1 MVKKIPKIDCRYLF
15 QTNNPCCPAETSLW
29 GFHNKTSKGIIY
41 LEHSTDNLRCFRLWH
56 RLPNAIVATAWQHEM
71 NLEIICTILVI
82 EIVLL

>member
-56 RLPNAIVATAWQHEM
+56 RLPKHYRCYRLATRDELRDYM
-71 NLEIICTILVI
+71 YNLGD
-82 EIVLL
+82 